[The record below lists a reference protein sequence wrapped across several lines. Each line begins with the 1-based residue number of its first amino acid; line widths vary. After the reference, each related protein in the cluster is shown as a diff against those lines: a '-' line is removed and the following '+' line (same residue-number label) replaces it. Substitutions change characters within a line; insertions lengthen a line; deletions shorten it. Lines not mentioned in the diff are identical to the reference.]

1 MGGFIRKIFK
11 IEQPT
16 FEQPVVEEVPFYED
30 EAREEEVEQELTKE
44 EKRRKSRRSTI
55 LTGPQGLTT
64 IDDENIEQK
73 TLLGG

>member
-16 FEQPVVEEVPFYED
+16 FEQPIVDDVPAVED
-30 EAREEEVEQELTKE
+30 EVREEEVEEQLTE
-44 EKRRKSRRSTI
+44 EQKKRKGRRSTI

-64 IDDENIEQK
+64 IDDENISQK

>member
-16 FEQPVVEEVPFYED
+16 FQQPTVEEVPAYE
-30 EAREEEVEQELTKE
+30 EPEREEEVVEELTKE
-44 EKRRKSRRSTI
+44 EKRRKGRRSTI
-55 LTGPQGLTT
+55 LTGPQGLTA

>member
-16 FEQPVVEEVPFYED
+16 FQKPVVEDVPSVDDEVIEE
-30 EAREEEVEQELTKE
+30 EAEEEVTEE
-44 EKRRKSRRSTI
+44 EKKRKGRRSTI

-64 IDDENIEQK
+64 IEDENIERK

>member
-16 FEQPVVEEVPFYED
+16 FEQPIVEEVPAVED
-30 EAREEEVEQELTKE
+30 EERELEQRRILEEQEK
-44 EKRRKSRRSTI
+44 KRKGRRSTI

-64 IDDENIEQK
+64 IDEEEIDKK
-73 TLLGG
+73 TLLGD